1 MSEERSL
8 TEFSSTD
15 AAEVQADD
23 SEPNNGDADD
33 AESIEPAT
41 VTYRW
46 RSEGAVCAKCGD
58 STEKQ
63 WLDDG
68 AFVCPDCK
76 SWE

>member
-8 TEFSSTD
+8 TEFSPTD
-15 AAEVQADD
+15 AADNHVDD
-23 SEPNNGDADD
+23 RTVNDADD
-33 AESIEPAT
+33 AEPIEPVT

-46 RSEGAVCAKCGD
+46 RSEGTVCAQCGD

-63 WLDDG
+63 WLGDG

-76 SWE
+76 SWV

>member
-15 AAEVQADD
+15 AADSHADD
-23 SEPNNGDADD
+23 RKANDADD
-33 AESIEPAT
+33 AKPIEPAT

-46 RSEGAVCAKCGD
+46 RSEGVVCAQCGD

>member
-15 AAEVQADD
+15 AAESHADD
-23 SEPNNGDADD
+23 SRADD
-33 AESIEPAT
+33 GDNAESIEPAT

-46 RSEGAVCAKCGD
+46 RSEGAVCAQCGD

-63 WLDDG
+63 WLDDS

-76 SWE
+76 SWA